1 MGKGKI
7 IAIIA
12 IGLLLV
18 FIGLSITLSGGD
30 SGQSQNA
37 PAGDKTSQWATRATP
52 LFAKLSEL
60 YTRTGIDAN
69 TGDKEKTLVDL
80 NNDQAFL
87 LSDEFNNLIDTAPP
101 TIHSDLFKCA
111 LDLNAAAIDM
121 QTGLTD
127 DNSARLA
134 TATQE
139 ISTATQEMQQVVTD
153 MQQLER

>member
-30 SGQSQNA
+30 SGQSQST
-37 PAGDKTSQWATRATP
+37 GDKMSQWATRATP

-69 TGDKEKTLVDL
+69 TGDKEKTLADL

-111 LDLNAAAIDM
+111 LDLNAADIDM